1 MMGRQDGADV
11 VAKGE
16 GKSFEEMNAWYE
28 QVHQMKQMKKTGVV
42 DLEFIQ

>member
-1 MMGRQDGADV
+1 MINVNNATVTWPAQMMGRQDGADV

-28 QVHQMKQMKKTGVV
+28 QVH
-42 DLEFIQ
+42 L